1 MKHLIFVS
9 VAAGFF
15 SGTSISANAQA
26 AVNSV
31 ADTRAIN
38 KSPQFI
44 EGIEIRPETSIPP
57 RPPLAASSKDKN
69 TAAARLSARN
79 EASAIEQCSS
89 LQFKYAQ
96 LLNMDVE
103 AVTNIELYSFMEKWW
118 GTPYRYGGATKDGID
133 CSAYSGTLVHDV
145 YGMILSRTARSQYA
159 ECEKIKKKYLQ
170 EGDLVFFK
178 NRRAI
183 SHVGIYLGNGYF
195 THASTSNGVIISSL
209 DEAYYS
215 KRYAGG
221 GRIALPSRSS
231 E

>member
-159 ECEKIKKKYLQ
+159 ECEKIKRSIC
-170 EGDLVFFK
+170 
-178 NRRAI
+178 RRATWY
-183 SHVGIYLGNGYF
+183 SLKTGEPSVMWAF
-195 THASTSNGVIISSL
+195 TWATGTLPMPAPATGSSSAAWTKRTTAKGMRGV
-209 DEAYYS
+209 E
-215 KRYAGG
+215 G
-221 GRIALPSRSS
+221 
-231 E
+231 